1 MIGIDLSLGA
11 ILLILWSATI
21 YVIKIIV
28 SNTIESKFDTYSKRF
43 EKRLDFEQ
51 KILGDRYTL
60 IMDLSRRLENIMTN
74 INRMRKGMEIP
85 EGFLNKDNEL
95 IPLTEIFEDIDINRL
110 ALTEQFYEL
119 FTIKAQ
125 LALKAAS
132 IKDQQD
138 WTTLAVEWGR
148 NSAEIRSVTDEVFSL
163 SKIRMQI

>member
-11 ILLILWSATI
+11 IILVLWSATI
-21 YVIKIIV
+21 YIIRIIV
-28 SNTIESKFDTYSKRF
+28 DKTIESKFDTYSKRF

-74 INRMRKGMEIP
+74 MNRMRKGMEIP

-95 IPLTEIFEDIDINRL
+95 VHLTEIFEDLDTNRL
-110 ALTEQFYEL
+110 ALTERFYEL
-119 FTIKAQ
+119 FTAKAQ

-132 IKDQQD
+132 IKDQQE
-138 WTTLAVEWGR
+138 WTTLAAEWGR
-148 NSAEIRSVTDEVFSL
+148 NSAEIRSVTDEVFLL